1 MTNSRLDAESA
12 TLGDQVWQ
20 FQPYSSFCYP
30 LLICSSIYAFL
41 ATQFYSTAG
50 PARSS
55 VKESPAQRQQDET
68 DSFKFAIGF
77 GAANMVFS
85 TVAYFFVE
93 NKDPPANADEVAVLQ
108 EKSDPPVINGE
119 RFRSRHDEEIAPGM
133 CLSHNLSSIP
143 DASRGCHLVTLSS

>member
-1 MTNSRLDAESA
+1 MLSQQLSGIKYGSLRS
-12 TLGDQVWQ
+12 
-20 FQPYSSFCYP
+20 YSNFYYL

-55 VKESPAQRQQDET
+55 VNVSPAQRQQDET

-77 GAANMVFS
+77 GAANMIFS

-93 NKDPPANADEVAVLQ
+93 NRDPPAATNDIAVLQ
-108 EKSDPPVINGE
+108 EKNDPPVINGE
-119 RFRSRHDEEIAPGM
+119 HFRSRHNEEIAPGM
-133 CLSHNLSSIP
+133 CLSHNLLSIP
-143 DASRGCHLVTLSS
+143 DAPCRCHVVTLSSSF